1 MNCQQCIHGRS
12 SYGHHLSCGHPNAM
26 ISIMIPQD
34 IQVSLNPH
42 GVANGWC
49 LWPFNFD
56 PIWVDECNSFKD
68 KNDHSLQS
76 K

>member
-1 MNCQQCIHGRS
+1 MNYNQCVHRRP
-12 SYGHHLSCGHPNAM
+12 SYGHYLCCQHPNAM

-34 IQVSLNPH
+34 IKVSLNPH

-56 PIWVDECNSFKD
+56 QIWVDDCNSFKN
-68 KNDHSLQS
+68 KNESLQQ